1 MTLSVTLNIIKTPGL
16 YFPLIHHPFPS
27 PSTVPS
33 KQDGFCYFNVN
44 IAVLK
49 ETVIFISNNSSIRV
63 SFQVLYITVFCK
75 FFTEKGSCSLN
86 LMTGHSTD

>member
-27 PSTVPS
+27 PSTVAS
-33 KQDGFCYFNVN
+33 EQDGFCYFNVN
-44 IAVLK
+44 IAVPK
-49 ETVIFISNNSSIRV
+49 ESDIFISNHSSTRV
-63 SFQVLYITVFCK
+63 SFQVLYITVFRK
-75 FFTEKGSCSLN
+75 FSTEKGSCLLN